1 MSCRIYFIRH
11 GQTNW
16 NAEFKF
22 QGHTDV
28 PLSGI
33 GIEQAEFLARRLRD
47 YKITAFYASD
57 LTRAVKTAEILA
69 QPHNLPVMHVPEL
82 REVNFG
88 NWEGKVF
95 TQEVKNKLIESG
107 KNWWDS
113 PFDNSSSK
121 GESFSQMSERVNE
134 AIRSIVERHLDDQ
147 EIVVVSHGGVI
158 RAVVAVLLGM
168 DLVHYWRLRLDNACL
183 NIIDFNSPDWGTLV
197 LFNDL
202 SHLSCS

>member
-1 MSCRIYFIRH
+1 MSCRIYFVRH
-11 GQTNW
+11 GQTTW
-16 NAEFKF
+16 NAELKF

-28 PLSGI
+28 PLSGL
-33 GIEQAEFLARRLRD
+33 GIEQAEFLARRLSD
-47 YKITAFYASD
+47 YKISAFYASD
-57 LTRAVKTAEILA
+57 LIRAVKTAEILA
-69 QPHNLPVMHVPEL
+69 QPHNLSVMPLPGL

-88 NWEGKVF
+88 SWEGKVF
-95 TQEVKNKLIESG
+95 TKEIKDKLIDSG

-113 PFDNSSSK
+113 PLDGSGSK
-121 GESFSQMSERVNE
+121 GESFSQMSARVNE

-158 RAVVAVLLGM
+158 RAIIAAVLGI

-202 SHLSCS
+202 SHLSCF

>member
-1 MSCRIYFIRH
+1 LSCRIYFIRH
-11 GQTNW
+11 GQTTW

-28 PLSGI
+28 PLSRL

-47 YKITAFYASD
+47 YKITAFYTSD

-69 QPHNLPVMHVPEL
+69 QPHNLPVMPVPGL

-88 NWEGKVF
+88 SWEGKVF
-95 TQEVKNKLIESG
+95 TKEVKDKLIDSG

-113 PFDNSSSK
+113 PLDGSGSQ
-121 GESFSQMSERVNE
+121 GESFSQMSARVNE

-158 RAVVAVLLGM
+158 RAVVAAVLGM
-168 DLVHYWRLRLDNACL
+168 DLVCYWRLRLDNACL
-183 NIIDFNSPDWGTLV
+183 NIIDFNSPDKGILV